1 MTQIFGNFIE
11 RSHDVEFLIINF
23 SPSSIPLQERWRSN
37 GLSADFLGDYWAVF
51 FPADDTAGPNKRD
64 EVKGAVSYIANEL
77 LENAMKFSYSPS
89 RFPISIALHLYGDN
103 KMRFYVSN
111 SIDPQN
117 VAEFQSFIQQLLIA
131 DPDELY
137 IEQVEK
143 SAEDDLEHSQLG
155 LLTMINDY
163 GASLAW
169 KFETI
174 PQEHGQQ
181 FTVVTT
187 MVQLTI

>member
-1 MTQIFGNFIE
+1 MSEIFGNFIE

-51 FPADDTAGPNKRD
+51 FPTDETTTPNKRD

-77 LENAMKFSYSPS
+77 LENAMKFSYPPAQ
-89 RFPISIALHLYGDN
+89 FPISIALHLYDE

-111 SIDPQN
+111 SIDPQKLPG
-117 VAEFQSFIQQLLIA
+117 FQGFIRKLLA
-131 DPDELY
+131 SDPNELY
-137 IEQVEK
+137 MEQVEK
-143 SAEDDLEHSQLG
+143 SAEADSAHSQLG
-155 LLTMINDY
+155 LLTMMNDY

-174 PQEHGQQ
+174 PQENNQY
-181 FTVVTT
+181 FNVVTT